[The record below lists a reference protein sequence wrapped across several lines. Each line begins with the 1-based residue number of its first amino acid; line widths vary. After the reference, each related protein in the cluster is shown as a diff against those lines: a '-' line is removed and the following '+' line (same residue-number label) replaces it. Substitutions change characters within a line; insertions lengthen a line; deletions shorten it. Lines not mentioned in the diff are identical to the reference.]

1 MLVDRRGCGRTG
13 QRDGADNALKGS
25 DGSIADRRVI
35 IQVSVECDLLFAQPV
50 ENVLDSL
57 RSDLGVET
65 DDGVGC
71 RSFQNFT
78 AHSTL
83 PSSA

>member
-13 QRDGADNALKGS
+13 QRDGADN
-25 DGSIADRRVI
+25 
-35 IQVSVECDLLFAQPV
+35 V